1 MPEGHVLEFT
11 GVTKRF
17 GAVTAIDDFSAR
29 VEPGVVTGFLGP
41 NGAGKTTSLRILLG
55 LIAPT
60 RGTATIGGKRYA
72 QLAHPLQTVGAA
84 LEASSFH
91 PGRTAANH
99 LKVYA
104 QAAGIPSSRIDD
116 ALGTVGLADVAGRK
130 VGGFSLGMRQR
141 LGLAYT
147 LLGDPG
153 VLVLDEPS
161 NGLDPEGIRWM
172 RGFLRDLARQGRT
185 VLVSSHLLAE
195 IQQTAEALLIISRG
209 RLVFQGTLG
218 DLTEQD
224 EFATVVDS
232 PDRAAL
238 SAALT
243 AAGHTFELLRT
254 GLTVRGADPATIG
267 AVAASAGV
275 ALSSLQRRGPALEE
289 VFLALVNG
297 ERVHASASG
306 VTPAPASGVAEPAQT
321 VAAPAQTPAD
331 DAPTEAEA
339 AVPPAQTET
348 DDAPADE
355 SRRSEEDAPAASEE
369 SPAVVAAAWD
379 RPDTAA
385 DEISDEVDEDEVDED
400 EEGPAPTAA
409 TWDAG
414 QPTTESDLEADR
426 FFAQYDTR
434 DEDSQ
439 PEDAATAADRP
450 ELAEDAQPED
460 AATAADQPEDAAA
473 EEPEDAE
480 DPQPESVPEP
490 PADPAP
496 DASPDA
502 ETDDDPH
509 ADSREEGGEPR

>member
-1 MPEGHVLEFT
+1 MPEGHVLEFA

-17 GAVTAIDDFSAR
+17 GAVTAIDGFSAR

-55 LIAPT
+55 LVSAT
-60 RGTATIGGKRYA
+60 SGTATIGGKRYA

-104 QAAGIPSSRIDD
+104 QAAGIPASRVDE

-153 VLVLDEPS
+153 VLVLDEPA

-172 RGFLRDLARQGRT
+172 RGFLRELARQGRT

-224 EFATVVDS
+224 EHAVVVDA

-238 SAALT
+238 AAALT
-243 AAGHTFELLRT
+243 AAGYAFESLRT
-254 GLTVRGADPATIG
+254 GLTVRGADAATIG

-297 ERVHASASG
+297 ERVHPSA
-306 VTPAPASGVAEPAQT
+306 
-321 VAAPAQTPAD
+321 
-331 DAPTEAEA
+331 
-339 AVPPAQTET
+339 
-348 DDAPADE
+348 
-355 SRRSEEDAPAASEE
+355 
-369 SPAVVAAAWD
+369 
-379 RPDTAA
+379 
-385 DEISDEVDEDEVDED
+385 
-400 EEGPAPTAA
+400 
-409 TWDAG
+409 AG
-414 QPTTESDLEADR
+414 
-426 FFAQYDTR
+426 
-434 DEDSQ
+434 
-439 PEDAATAADRP
+439 
-450 ELAEDAQPED
+450 
-460 AATAADQPEDAAA
+460 
-473 EEPEDAE
+473 
-480 DPQPESVPEP
+480 
-490 PADPAP
+490 
-496 DASPDA
+496 
-502 ETDDDPH
+502 
-509 ADSREEGGEPR
+509 